1 MPGTRPGMTNE
12 TPRLLVYLIAD
23 IKSAPRMP
31 IANVNA
37 CAFYY
42 EIAGSGPDVI
52 FIHGEDHS
60 IALFERQIAHFAKSH
75 RCIAYERRGHGRSQL
90 TPYGYS
96 LHNQTLDLTALLDY
110 LQVRRCAIVAVAMAT
125 PIATC
130 FALAHPER
138 VAGLVMSSWY
148 ELDGY
153 PLMEAR
159 RRNKHPSTFGEFHM
173 REFEIMR
180 DLGPKGLIEL
190 FLREGDALLPILP
203 TDREVRE
210 RVVQMITSHAPEH
223 FIKAAEYYTS
233 MPCLT
238 ARLKEIACPILGI
251 CGTDDPSPD
260 NPELLAGVRNFEQVW
275 IPGARRFAMMEAPE
289 AFNAAVERFLAR
301 LGW

>member
-1 MPGTRPGMTNE
+1 
-12 TPRLLVYLIAD
+12 LIAD
-23 IKSAPRMP
+23 IKSAPTMP
-31 IANVNA
+31 IANVNG

-42 EIAGSGPDVI
+42 EMAGSGPDVI

-60 IALFERQIAHFAKSH
+60 IALFEQQIAHFAKSY
-75 RCIAYERRGHGRSQL
+75 RCVTYERRGHGKSQL

-96 LHNQTLDLTALLDY
+96 LHNQTLDLTGLLDH
-110 LQVRRCAIVAVAMAT
+110 LRISRCVIVAVAMAT
-125 PIATC
+125 PIAVS
-130 FALAHPER
+130 FALAYPDR
-138 VAGLVMSSWY
+138 VNGLVMSSWY

-173 REFEIMR
+173 REFEVMR
-180 DLGPKGLIEL
+180 DQGAEGLIEL

-210 RVVQMITSHAPEH
+210 RVVQMIASHPPEH

-238 ARLKEIACPILGI
+238 ARLKEITCPILGI

-260 NPELLAGVRNFEQVW
+260 NPELLASVRDFEQVW
-275 IPGARRFAMMEAPE
+275 IPDARRFAMMEAPA
-289 AFNAAVERFLAR
+289 AFNAALERFLAR
-301 LGW
+301 LG